1 MKYTAFVFSSS
12 INLRKN
18 CPSSFCSRH
27 RPLHAAKNQTR
38 PEQNAGALIRKK
50 WVAVQMD
57 AGVGGIEENEENK
70 LRDRAWR
77 DAIRAVIDEHVD
89 SGRNVCIGD
98 GNASLLMP
106 LLDAIDVH
114 VHASSKLD
122 MAFVATTPH
131 NSKLLA
137 ERKLTSDLSVNYKKS
152 IDVYIAPAASVDSQ
166 LNVVLD
172 STCPASDA
180 NAANYAKQCVF
191 ISPRVHIL
199 EPEDDDAKDVTKE
212 LITKFPIQIDPF
224 LPECT
229 TKSMQE
235 DETLGALGI
244 SAIKLR
250 PQSSADSSCVVA
262 DVELT
267 TQGTHDLATQ
277 NISVLIDEL
286 KRHPAVLGVGL
297 FAAGKNSTVVFA
309 ASGSDP
315 VDITPVQAT
324 LSTRAKELSK
334 AAVGDAR
341 RDQAISEMK
350 PWRVLRGPVSSIGGT
365 FSFQRVAFADAFVRS
380 VHHLARASNHHPE
393 IRQNYTQ
400 VKICLST
407 YDAGGVTE
415 LDLLFAKEL
424 TRVYRV
430 MSK

>member
-1 MKYTAFVFSSS
+1 MKYSAFVISPS
-12 INLRKN
+12 INLSET
-18 CPSSFCSRH
+18 CSSSFCSRH
-27 RPLHAAKNQTR
+27 RPLRVADSPTR
-38 PEQNAGALIRKK
+38 LEQNGRAFIKK
-50 WVAVQMD
+50 RQVAVQMD
-57 AGVGGIEENEENK
+57 AGAGGLEENEENK

-77 DAIRAVIDEHVD
+77 DAIRAVIDEHLD

-98 GNASLLMP
+98 GNPSLLMP

-122 MAFVATTPH
+122 MAFVATTPQ

-137 ERKLTSDLSVNYKKS
+137 ERKLSSDLSVNYKKS

-172 STCPASDA
+172 STYPASDA
-180 NAANYAKQCVF
+180 NAASYAKKCVF
-191 ISPRVHIL
+191 ISPRVPIL
-199 EPEDDDAKDVTKE
+199 EPEGDDENDVTKE

-235 DETLGALGI
+235 DETLQALGI
-244 SAIKLR
+244 SSIKLR
-250 PQSSADSSCVVA
+250 PQSSADSSCVIA

-267 TQGTHDLATQ
+267 IQGTQNLATQ
-277 NISVLIDEL
+277 NISVLVEEL

-297 FAAGKNSTVVFA
+297 FAAGIKSTVVFA
-309 ASGSDP
+309 ATGSDP
-315 VDITPVQAT
+315 VDITPVPAT

-341 RDQAISEMK
+341 RDQAISETK
-350 PWRVLRGPVSSIGGT
+350 PWRVLKGPVSSIGGT